1 LESSQ
6 EKKKNK
12 EIKMKKE
19 ELDLLLKLV
28 ENLRKKAEELEMNF
42 LKRKIDLFR
51 NSKIEILRIQKE
63 INKLLENGS

>member
-1 LESSQ
+1 
-6 EKKKNK
+6 
-12 EIKMKKE
+12 MKKE